1 MLQQFLDVYKEMVRH
16 HCSVRTEKCV
26 EELGMGYRRKTQTAI
41 ENGGAADG
49 GGHADQARPMM
60 VGTGAGQQATATEQR
75 QESLEEFCLGW
86 LMKQPQVDCVLNGIT
101 KERYARTALSLLH
114 RLSDRPTSVI
124 TTPAGS
130 GLSS

>member
-16 HCSVRTEKCV
+16 HCYVRTEKCV

-41 ENGGAADG
+41 ENGGADG
-49 GGHADQARPMM
+49 GGHGDQARPM
-60 VGTGAGQQATATEQR
+60 VGTGAGQQATAEPR

-101 KERYARTALSLLH
+101 KESYARTALSLLH